1 MHKTVTI
8 MIAVLLGVSL
18 LIWFS
23 RPMSVKLLHYLSW
36 RYFSGVETSVGTV
49 KNADATVHYR
59 SFGKGPPLILLRGGL
74 SSGLDW
80 FSQLPRLSNRFQ
92 TIVIDLRGHGR
103 STIGSKPFSYN
114 LFARDVVQVLDAL
127 EIDQADLIGW
137 SDGGNVGLLL
147 ARFYP
152 ERMNRLILISA
163 NFQPSGLTEEATD
176 ELKKATVESAG
187 HFKQWLFKWFSP
199 EPGRWKELWTKVT
212 MMWKQYPQLSEADLR
227 SIQSPVLL
235 VVGANDMVE
244 IAHAKQMTEWI
255 PGARL
260 EILADTGHAVLRE
273 APDRVLQLIWNF
285 FCPKDNC
292 R

>member
-1 MHKTVTI
+1 M
-8 MIAVLLGVSL
+8 
-18 LIWFS
+18 
-23 RPMSVKLLHYLSW
+23 
-36 RYFSGVETSVGTV
+36 
-49 KNADATVHYR
+49 
-59 SFGKGPPLILLRGGL
+59 
-74 SSGLDW
+74 
-80 FSQLPRLSNRFQ
+80 
-92 TIVIDLRGHGR
+92 
-103 STIGSKPFSYN
+103 
-114 LFARDVVQVLDAL
+114 QVLDAL

-152 ERMNRLILISA
+152 ERVNRLILISA
-163 NFQPSGLTEEATD
+163 NFQPSGLTEEAAD
-176 ELKKATVESAG
+176 QLKKATVESAG

-212 MMWKQYPQLSEADLR
+212 LMWKQYPQLSEADLR

-235 VVGANDMVE
+235 VVGANDLVE

-255 PGARL
+255 PDARL